1 MRTNALSPLRW
12 PAWVWLGGLSLIF
25 FIRFP
30 INFILF
36 PPFLMDFDVYRA
48 VSVRIV
54 GGGASALYDSTS
66 TAVMMFKYAPFWALA
81 WIPLAWL
88 PPHAGAIFW
97 ATKTVAW
104 LILACAGAQ
113 RLCAKAGV
121 RAPGWLAVAVV
132 SLLVRS
138 LTGEF
143 LNGQVDILW
152 GLLVIGFLLADALQR
167 PWWAAA
173 SLALAIS
180 LKLPALIFL
189 PYLLVRRRVTLAVR
203 VLAIFL
209 ALNAVTCVALEPARP
224 FHLIG
229 AWASI
234 LWSSGPARAFEIG
247 NQSLLAL
254 ATRFL
259 SADGYRLNVLA
270 LSHGGVFAVTLL
282 ISAALF
288 ALVVFRLPSR
298 ADEPVRS
305 LFDGALLTILMVLCS
320 PTVWTATY
328 SALIFP
334 VGLAVAC
341 AVSRPGAT
349 WRDPLSV
356 VVASAVVVLSVLTH
370 SNFWHAI
377 GVRSFRGESYIF
389 LVLMALPWLGLALFV
404 YLWRQRQ
411 MLLGDQRPPRPA

>member
-1 MRTNALSPLRW
+1 MRAENLSPLRW
-12 PAWVWLGGLSLIF
+12 PAWIWLSALSLIF

-30 INFILF
+30 INFVLY

-54 GGGASALYDSTS
+54 GGGASALYDPTS
-66 TAVMMFKYAPFWALA
+66 TAVMMFKYAPFWALV

-88 PPHAGAIFW
+88 PPHAGAILW

-113 RLCAKAGV
+113 WLCAKAGV
-121 RAPGWLAVAVV
+121 RAPAWLAVAIV

-152 GLLVIGFLLADALQR
+152 GLLVIGFLLADALKR
-167 PWWAAA
+167 SWWAAA

-189 PYLLVRRRVTLAVR
+189 PYLFIRRRVRLAVQ
-203 VLAIFL
+203 VLTIFL
-209 ALNAVTCVALEPARP
+209 ALNAATCVALEPSRP

-229 AWASI
+229 AWASV

-254 ATRFL
+254 AARFL
-259 SADGYRLNVLA
+259 SADGYHLNVMA
-270 LSHGGVFAVTLL
+270 LSHGGVFIATLL
-282 ISAALF
+282 LSAALF
-288 ALVVFRLPSR
+288 ALVVFGPPKR
-298 ADEPVRS
+298 AEEPARS

-341 AVSRPGAT
+341 AVSRPRAT
-349 WRDPLSV
+349 WRDPLSLMA
-356 VVASAVVVLSVLTH
+356 ASAVVVLSIFTH
-370 SNFWHAI
+370 SYFWHAI
-377 GVRSFRGESYIF
+377 GVRYFRGESYVF

-404 YLWRQRQ
+404 YLWRQRTSCN
-411 MLLGDQRPPRPA
+411 